1 MRGNRSPLPCTG
13 WNGAARYRLQKGM
26 ESSPKLAGVVLAGSS
41 SRETDLLA
49 PYTQGQP
56 KGLLPI
62 AGRPMLAYVVE
73 ALAGSRYICSVI
85 VVGLPPEVWPS
96 LPLPVT
102 YLPPYGDLI
111 RNAEAGVRHALQ
123 TLPDLFGVVVS
134 SADIPLL
141 TPRIVD
147 RFVEECLRTDHDIYY
162 SVVERSVMEG
172 RFPTSRRSYVRL
184 AEGEF
189 AGGDIFLV
197 RAGARMADPELWQK
211 VTNARKS
218 ALRQAQLLGGPWA
231 VLKLLLGH
239 MSLAEA
245 ERRASQALRIR
256 GRAVVSPDPEV
267 GMDVDKPFQLE
278 IVRSVLESS
287 GYG

>member
-1 MRGNRSPLPCTG
+1 
-13 WNGAARYRLQKGM
+13 M
-26 ESSPKLAGVVLAGSS
+26 ERTPKLAGVVLAGSS
-41 SRETDLLA
+41 AREKDPLA
-49 PYTQGQP
+49 PHTQGQP

-62 AGRPMLAYVVE
+62 AGRPMLAYVVD
-73 ALAGSRYICSVI
+73 ALAGSRYVCAVI
-85 VVGLPPEVWPS
+85 VVGLPPEARPALSV
-96 LPLPVT
+96 PVT
-102 YLPPYGDLI
+102 YLPPHGDLI
-111 RNAEAGVRHALQ
+111 QNAEAGIAYALR
-123 TLPDLFGVVVS
+123 TFPDLTGVLVS

-141 TPRIVD
+141 TAQIVD
-147 RFVEECLRTDHDIYY
+147 RFVEECLQTDHDIYY
-162 SVVERSVMEG
+162 SIVERSVMEG

-189 AGGDIFLV
+189 AGGDLFLV
-197 RAGARMADPELWQK
+197 RAGARMADPELWRR

-218 ALRQAQLLGGPWA
+218 ALNQARLIGGPWA
-231 VLKLLLGH
+231 VLKLLLGR

-245 ERRASQALRIR
+245 ERRAGRALQIR

-278 IVRSVLESS
+278 IVQSVLEGG

>member
-1 MRGNRSPLPCTG
+1 M
-13 WNGAARYRLQKGM
+13 KGM
-26 ESSPKLAGVVLAGSS
+26 PKLAGVVLAGSS
-41 SRETDLLA
+41 PRETDPLA
-49 PYTQGQP
+49 PYTQGKP

-85 VVGLPPEVWPS
+85 VVGLPPEARPDLSV
-96 LPLPVT
+96 PVT
-102 YLPPYGDLI
+102 YLPPHGDLI
-111 RNAEAGVRHALQ
+111 RNAEAGVCHAFQ
-123 TLPDLFGVVVS
+123 TIPDLTGVVVS
-134 SADIPLL
+134 SSDIPLL

-147 RFVEECLRTDHDIYY
+147 LFVEECLRTDHDIYY
-162 SVVERSVMEG
+162 SIVERSVMEG

-184 AEGEF
+184 SDGEF

-197 RAGARMADPELWQK
+197 RAGARMADPELWRR

-218 ALRQAQLLGGPWA
+218 ALAQAQLIGGLWA
-231 VLKLLLGH
+231 VLKLLLGR

-245 ERRASQALRIR
+245 ERRASRALEIR
-256 GRAVVSPDPEV
+256 GRAVVCPHPEV

-278 IVRSVLESS
+278 IVRSILERE
-287 GYG
+287 